1 MSASEGLLG
10 GKDGE
15 NGGPRGMGLGEF
27 VQWLTPA
34 FSGPGHLTGWVGLI
48 ERAAGEGVRGLCS
61 VPVRHW
67 KTWTTVHGI
76 VWLLLKDPTRRI
88 VFLTHSYAAAEKWG
102 KEIRKL
108 AEALDHRL
116 GAMGTIGP
124 TRGWNKI
131 EEWRNESGGG
141 VVVMSADQSRI
152 GYDVHVLVVDDP
164 IDETGAQDPMK
175 REEVD
180 TNITFYT
187 GRCIRAGVRGPV
199 LIVASRFHPDDPIG
213 RRVDRRE
220 VKWEYIHN
228 QAITVDEKGEH
239 AFAPEVMGL
248 EALHSIR
255 AELAESDPY
264 ERVWFSQ
271 FQNDPRPEG
280 TDFFGEPTWYDELP
294 KWTFRTGHG
303 ADLSFVDGPGA
314 DYFAMCSANV
324 YGSKVFVLECRRVKL
339 DAVQIEGTARG
350 MISRYGHGAI
360 FSYMS
365 GPEIGTAKLMRER
378 GLPFV
383 IMRARYNKLVRAQR
397 TIKRWN
403 DGDIALPRKAPWVRG
418 FVHRLQMFRGHPKD
432 KDDEADALASMCDGM
447 VGGALGG
454 GPKSLGK
461 AYAGLYSR

>member
-1 MSASEGLLG
+1 MGEGASEGIVVAA
-10 GKDGE
+10 
-15 NGGPRGMGLGEF
+15 MGLGNF
-27 VQWLTPA
+27 ITWLSPA
-34 FSGPGHLTGWVGLI
+34 YARPSHLEGWMGLV
-48 ERAAGEGVRGLCS
+48 ERARAEGVRGLCS

-88 VFLTHSYAAAEKWG
+88 VFLTHSFEAAEKWG

-116 GAMGTIGP
+116 GADGKIGP

-131 EEWRNESGGG
+131 VEWRNASDGG

-152 GYDVHVLVVDDP
+152 GYDCHVLVVDDP
-164 IDETGAQDPMK
+164 IDENGAKEPDK

-187 GRCIRAGVRGPV
+187 GRCIRNGVRGPV

-213 RRVDRRE
+213 RRIERKE
-220 VKWEYIHN
+220 VAWEYVHN
-228 QAITVDEKGEH
+228 QAITFDEKGGER
-239 AFAPEVMGL
+239 AFAPHVMDLG
-248 EALHSIR
+248 ALHSIR

-280 TDFFGEPTWYDELP
+280 TDMFGPPTFYP
-294 KWTFRTGHG
+294 AIPTWTFRLAHG
-303 ADLSFVDGPGA
+303 ADLSFVDGPGS
-314 DYFAMCSANV
+314 DYFAMCSAKI
-324 YGSKVFVLECRRVKL
+324 YGSKAFVLEVRRTRL
-339 DAVQIEGTARG
+339 DAVQIEGTARSMMG
-350 MISRYGHGAI
+350 LYGRGPI
-360 FSYMS
+360 YSYMS

-378 GLPFV
+378 GLPFL

-403 DGDIALPRKAPWVRG
+403 DGDIALPEGAPWVRA
-418 FVHRLQMFRGHPKD
+418 FVHRVQLFRGHEKD
-432 KDDEADALASMCDGM
+432 RDDEVDALVSMCDGAI
-447 VGGALGG
+447 GGAVGG
-454 GPKSLGK
+454 GPKSLGRS
-461 AYAGLYSR
+461 YEGFNSR